1 MKSLP
6 RAIIYNFSAIVV
18 FFIIYLI
25 MRNHFTILNSD
36 KKATTLDL
44 LNLAITM
51 QTSVGN
57 PYISPKTSV
66 SKFMI
71 TLQQFLL
78 IFGNLFILHI

>member
-1 MKSLP
+1 MKSIP
-6 RAIIYNFSAIVV
+6 RAVIYNFSAIVV

-44 LNLAITM
+44 LNLSITM

-57 PYISPKTSV
+57 PYLSPKTSV

>member
-1 MKSLP
+1 MKRVP

-25 MRNHFTILNSD
+25 MREHFILLNSD

-44 LNLAITM
+44 INLSVTM

-57 PYISPKTSV
+57 PYIRPQTSV
-66 SKFMI
+66 AKFMV
-71 TLQQFLL
+71 TFQQFLL

>member
-1 MKSLP
+1 MKSFP
-6 RAIIYNFSAIVV
+6 RAILYNLCAILV

-25 MRNHFTILNSD
+25 IRNHFTMLNND
-36 KKATTLDL
+36 KHVTTLDL

-57 PYISPKTSV
+57 PYISPRTSM
-66 SKFMI
+66 SKLII

-78 IFGNLFILHI
+78 IFGNLFIIHI